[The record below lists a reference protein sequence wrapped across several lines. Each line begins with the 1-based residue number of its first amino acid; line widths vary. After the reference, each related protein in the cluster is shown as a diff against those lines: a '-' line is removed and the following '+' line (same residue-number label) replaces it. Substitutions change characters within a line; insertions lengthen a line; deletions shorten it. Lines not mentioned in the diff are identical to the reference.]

1 MLNNEWVIDEVKKAK
16 LNILSN
22 DYRIT
27 VTEIIYYYDTN
38 GSINLA
44 DFYTYINDRE
54 DTKKVIDEVVNNK
67 LPEVIEKEVLYDY
80 FEVVRDYCKKKE
92 IDRLNDLISKEV
104 DPLEQAKI
112 ADEIRKLRM
121 GDE

>member
-1 MLNNEWVIDEVKKAK
+1 M
-16 LNILSN
+16 
-22 DYRIT
+22 
-27 VTEIIYYYDTN
+27 IIELLLL
-38 GSINLA
+38 NLA